1 MSEYNPLNMS
11 DLKKSCTFET
21 IRHPCMDSR
30 AQSQLLRNEKLI
42 VLSQITA
49 CGVTS
54 MIKGSFPQ
62 AGKQVMHAPNLVKV
76 KPSMGQMLIGKIN
89 TMHNLIV
96 HLFLW

>member
-1 MSEYNPLNMS
+1 
-11 DLKKSCTFET
+11 
-21 IRHPCMDSR
+21 MDSR

-96 HLFLW
+96 QLFLW